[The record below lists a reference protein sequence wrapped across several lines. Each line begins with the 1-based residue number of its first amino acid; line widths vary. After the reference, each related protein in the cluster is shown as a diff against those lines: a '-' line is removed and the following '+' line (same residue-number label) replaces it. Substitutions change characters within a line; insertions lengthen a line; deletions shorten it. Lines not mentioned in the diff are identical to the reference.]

1 MAQFCFP
8 MLRIEEILNFF
19 HDINVDICD
28 SDFRKPDSF
37 KWRQIYGIILELLTN
52 IPPDQV
58 YQNSQQIILVKSND
72 VYEYPELHNESL
84 PLMTVTLSLKR
95 VMSTCGIKDFTVQD
109 IIEPTLKR
117 LIKICSAT
125 INLYKFRTNRTT
137 IFQQLKEENEKFR
150 DLYDDLRQKINKH
163 KAIRTEEEP
172 AIARLQHEIE
182 VFTTEMASHHKQQSV
197 YQKNI
202 QEIKTDL
209 SGKRASKDKLKVDI
223 INKEKQIDIISQKIV
238 QSPEKAKNELAR
250 NQEKVTTLNEE
261 IAESR
266 DRCTE
271 WARQA
276 EKFKQQEAV
285 ADKLL
290 KLLQSIK
297 QEKDQESVLSKDIL
311 QNNEVYQE
319 VQSILEELA
328 TKRHQLDARLTSKQE
343 AGSKFDLQF
352 KAKKKA
358 SNEQLEQVIN
368 QKMIYKKKNNLEAE
382 QTEGTL
388 KQKQKVVEEL
398 RNREQQVEERV
409 EKMFSLYIELV
420 QKYEESY
427 KQFKGE
433 WTDFLQAV
441 GLI

>member
-8 MLRIEEILNFF
+8 MLRIEEITCFF
-19 HDINVDICD
+19 HEINVDICD
-28 SDFRKPDSF
+28 TDFRKPDPF

-58 YQNSQQIILVKSND
+58 YQNSQQILLVKSND

-117 LIKICSAT
+117 LIKICSAA
-125 INLYKFRTNRTT
+125 INLYKFRTSRIT
-137 IFQQLKEENEKFR
+137 IFHQLKEENEKFR
-150 DLYDDLRQKINKH
+150 DLYDDVRQKINKH
-163 KAIRTEEEP
+163 KSIRAAEEP
-172 AIARLQHEIE
+172 EIAQLQHEIE
-182 VFTTEMASHHKQQSV
+182 VFTTEMTGHHKQQSV
-197 YQKNI
+197 NQKNI

-209 SGKRASKDKLKVDI
+209 SRKRAAKDKLKVDI

-250 NQEKVTTLNEE
+250 NQERVTTLNED

-266 DRCTE
+266 DRRTE

-276 EKFKQQEAV
+276 EKFKQREAV

-297 QEKDQESVLSKDIL
+297 QEKDQEKTLSKDIL
-311 QNNEVYQE
+311 QNTEVYQE
-319 VQSILEELA
+319 IQSILEELA
-328 TKRHQLDARLTSKQE
+328 TKRYQLEARLTSKQE
-343 AGSKFDLQF
+343 AASKFDLQF
-352 KAKKKA
+352 KAKKRA
-358 SNEQLEQVIN
+358 SHEQLEQVIN

-382 QTEGTL
+382 QTESTL
-388 KQKQKVVEEL
+388 KQKQKVLEEL
-398 RNREQQVEERV
+398 RNKEQQVEERV
-409 EKMFSLYIELV
+409 ENISSLYIELV
-420 QKYEESY
+420 QKFEESHE
-427 KQFKGE
+427 QFKGQ
-433 WTDFLQAV
+433 WAHFLQC
-441 GLI
+441 LLD